1 MQTHKDFLDSM
12 LANLSN
18 TEDKSPNS
26 FSYDILSAAAI
37 VDVDLQ
43 DLILELFDKFDVQNL
58 EGEDLE
64 SRVYQIAGIQR
75 KLATRSTGKVLVT
88 GISGTPIPKDTLFFA
103 GEVGFSLD
111 RDYTI
116 PEAGSLEVQVTSLDF
131 GGVANVVPGSITKT
145 VPIIGGINDITN
157 PQEIRNGYDAET
169 DDDLRERYL
178 EKLTNPPKAGN
189 PAHYK
194 LWATEVDGIWAAKVF
209 RTWQGGGTV
218 RVVVIGLDRK
228 TVGPELLDK
237 VRVHILEEAPI
248 RYEGLTVESAKAKK
262 MDIKM
267 NLKLEKN
274 ADLIQVKESIR
285 EAINAYFYKISF
297 RETYASQA
305 QIGAEVLKIEGV
317 EDYTDLVVTGAKME
331 ETEVPELGSLEVSTL
346 E

>member
-1 MQTHKDFLDSM
+1 MQTQKDFLDSM

-18 TEDKSPNS
+18 TEDKTPNS

-37 VDVDLQ
+37 VGEFLQ
-43 DLILELFDKFDVQNL
+43 GKVLELFDKFDVQKL

-64 SRVYQIAGIQR
+64 SRVYQIAGVQR
-75 KLATRSTGKVLVT
+75 KRATRSKGTILVT
-88 GISGTPIPKDTLFFA
+88 GAKGTQIPKDTLFYA
-103 GEVGFSLD
+103 GEVGFTINK
-111 RDYTI
+111 DYVI
-116 PEAGSLEVQVTSLDF
+116 PETGSLEVDVTSIDF
-131 GGVANVVPGSITKT
+131 GGVANVVPGSISRVEPK
-145 VPIIGGINDITN
+145 IGGITDITN

-194 LWATEVDGIWAAKVF
+194 LWATEVDGIWSAKVF

-228 TVGPELLDK
+228 TVGPELLEK
-237 VRVHILEEAPI
+237 VRAHILEEAPI

-267 NLKLEKN
+267 TLKLAKN

-285 EAINAYFYKISF
+285 GAIEAYFYKISF

-317 EDYTDLVVTGAKME
+317 EDYTDLVVTGAKMT